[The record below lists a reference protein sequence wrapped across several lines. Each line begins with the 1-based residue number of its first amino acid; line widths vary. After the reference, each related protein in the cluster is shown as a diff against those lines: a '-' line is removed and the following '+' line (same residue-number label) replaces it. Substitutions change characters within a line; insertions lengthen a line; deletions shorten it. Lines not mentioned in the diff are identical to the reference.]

1 MSFSVCVS
9 GYRHCEAPSST
20 PLVDGPFC
28 TYTARHCHHTIF
40 TGTTQPGGTFFSCHF
55 LCLFPAAIGVKTPS
69 SELPSSKTNLKTT
82 HIKSAQEHRPGVL
95 ALRHPHPCWA
105 SAAFRRLSSVSKK
118 KTAPHAIACVACAF
132 AQSRSDAANTPPRF
146 PCSKRRLGTATD
158 TLELVASQHS
168 LP

>member
-1 MSFSVCVS
+1 MCVSFSVCVS

-40 TGTTQPGGTFFSCHF
+40 TGTTQPGGTFFWCHF

-82 HIKSAQEHRPGVL
+82 HIKSAQEHRLGLL

-118 KTAPHAIACVACAF
+118 PPPTQLHVSPVRLPSLDLTLQTPLLDFPAP
-132 AQSRSDAANTPPRF
+132 SAA
-146 PCSKRRLGTATD
+146 
-158 TLELVASQHS
+158 
-168 LP
+168 